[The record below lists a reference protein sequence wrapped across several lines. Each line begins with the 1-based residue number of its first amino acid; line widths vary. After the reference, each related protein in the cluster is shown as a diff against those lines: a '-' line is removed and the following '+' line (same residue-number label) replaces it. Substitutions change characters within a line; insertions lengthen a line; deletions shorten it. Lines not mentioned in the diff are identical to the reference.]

1 MFTSSIH
8 AITITNCNNY
18 HLHQYELSMSKIKIL
33 LIEDDSTLNNY
44 LADLLVKSGYSVEQ
58 CFDGITG
65 LKLAQSQQ
73 FHLIL
78 LDKMLPKLDGVSL
91 LKTLRE
97 TSQEPVIMISAKG
110 AEEERILG
118 LQHGADDYI
127 AKPFNTQELLLRIES
142 ILRRSL
148 LSLTPNNVAEI
159 NIDGL
164 MLNAAKQVIYVND
177 QKLECTTIQFKLLWE
192 LVSQQHKIVSKAD
205 LYQTVLNKKLGAYD
219 RSLDM
224 HLSRVRRKLNEA
236 NWLGERLQTV
246 HGKGYCFK

>member
-1 MFTSSIH
+1 
-8 AITITNCNNY
+8 
-18 HLHQYELSMSKIKIL
+18 MSRIRIL
-33 LIEDDSTLNNY
+33 LIEDDNTLNNY
-44 LADLLVKSGYSVEQ
+44 LADLLIKSDYHVEQ

-65 LKLAQSQQ
+65 LTIAKSTP

-91 LKTLRE
+91 LKSLRE
-97 TSQEPVIMISAKG
+97 TSQQPVIMISAKG

-127 AKPFNTQELLLRIES
+127 AKPFNTQELLLRIEN

-148 LSLTPNNVAEI
+148 PSIIPNNPSELAV
-159 NIDGL
+159 DGL
-164 MLNAAKQVIYVND
+164 ILNPKKQTIHVND
-177 QKLECTTIQFKLLWE
+177 QHLECTTIQFKLLWE
-192 LVSQQHKIVSKAD
+192 LVSKQDQIVTKAD
-205 LYQTVLNKKLGAYD
+205 LYEAVLNKKLGAYD

>member
-1 MFTSSIH
+1 
-8 AITITNCNNY
+8 
-18 HLHQYELSMSKIKIL
+18 MSKISIL

-44 LADLLVKSGYSVEQ
+44 LTDLLVKLGYCVEQ
-58 CFDGITG
+58 CFDGVSG
-65 LKLAQSQQ
+65 LKSALSQQ
-73 FHLIL
+73 HHLIL
-78 LDKMLPKLDGVSL
+78 LDKVLPKLDGVSL

-97 TSQEPVIMISAKG
+97 TSQQPVIMISAKG

-118 LQHGADDYI
+118 LSHGADDYV

-142 ILRRSL
+142 ILRRSK
-148 LSLTPNNVAEI
+148 PNANANPKSRTEI

-164 MLNAAKQVIYVND
+164 TLDAGKQVIYVNH
-177 QKLECTTIQFKLLWE
+177 QEIEFTTIQFKLLWA
-192 LVSQQHKIVSKAD
+192 LVSQQDIIVSKAD

>member
-1 MFTSSIH
+1 V
-8 AITITNCNNY
+8 
-18 HLHQYELSMSKIKIL
+18 SKIKVL
-33 LIEDDSTLNNY
+33 LIEDDCTLNTY
-44 LADLLVKSGYSVEQ
+44 LTDLLVKSGYCVEQ
-58 CFDGITG
+58 CFDGLTG
-65 LKLAQSQQ
+65 LEIAQRQQ
-73 FHLIL
+73 HHLIL

-97 TSQEPVIMISAKG
+97 TSQQPVIMVSAKG

-118 LQHGADDYI
+118 LSHGADDYV

-142 ILRRSL
+142 LLRRSQA
-148 LSLTPNNVAEI
+148 SVKPTSHVEI

-177 QKLECTTIQFKLLWE
+177 EELEFTPIQFKLLWE
-192 LVSQQHKIVSKAD
+192 LVSQQNQIVSKAD
-205 LYQTVLNKKLGAYD
+205 LYQAVLNKKLGAYD
-219 RSLDM
+219 RSIDM
-224 HLSRVRRKLNEA
+224 HLSRVRRKLTDA